1 MQCLGRENQMM
12 KTLANRVAV
21 VTGAS
26 RGGGKGIA
34 TALGEAGAT
43 VYVTGRSIRGN
54 QTTDIPSETIEDTVE
69 TVVERGGVGIPV
81 QVDHSQ
87 DEQVEELFGRVKRE
101 QGRLDVL
108 VNNAWGGYEMDDGF
122 WGRKRFW
129 ELPMRQWELMHGA
142 GLRSHMTGARG
153 AIPIMLEQGHGL
165 IVNTTSG
172 LTPDSKFHPNLFY
185 DTFKAAIYRMTK
197 GMARECRENGIAV
210 FLLSLGDEHLYMR
223 TWEPDANTKPED
235 LENTFTP
242 VYSGR
247 AIAALAGDPEVMCK
261 AETRPYLEIPDLA
274 REYGFRD
281 VDGRQP

>member
-1 MQCLGRENQMM
+1 M
-12 KTLANRVAV
+12 KALANKVAV

-54 QTTDIPSETIEDTVE
+54 QTTDVPDETIEDTAE
-69 TVVERGGVGIPV
+69 TVTQSGGEGIPV
-81 QVDHSQ
+81 RIDHTK
-87 DEQVEELFGRVKRE
+87 DEQVEELFIRIKKE

-108 VNNAWGGYEMDDGF
+108 VNNAWGGYEMGDGF

-142 GLRSHMTGARG
+142 GLRSNMTAARG
-153 AIPIMLEQGHGL
+153 AISIMLEQGHGL

-172 LTPDSKFHPNLFY
+172 INPDSKFHPNLFY
-185 DTFKAAIYRMTK
+185 DTFKSAINRMTH
-197 GMARECRENGIAV
+197 GMAEECRENGIAV
-210 FLLSLGDEHLYMR
+210 ILLSLGDEHQYMR
-223 TWEPDANTKPED
+223 TWKPDENTRPED
-235 LENTFTP
+235 LEKTFTP
-242 VYSGR
+242 VYAGR
-247 AIAALAGDPEVMCK
+247 AIAALAGDPEVMSK
-261 AETRPYLEIPDLA
+261 VEARPYLEVPELA
-274 REYGFRD
+274 REYGFKE

>member
-1 MQCLGRENQMM
+1 M

-54 QTTDIPSETIEDTVE
+54 QTTDIPNETIEDTAE
-69 TVVERGGVGIPV
+69 TVTQRGGEGIPV
-81 QVDHSQ
+81 RVDHTQ
-87 DEQVEELFGRVKRE
+87 DEQVDALFNRIKKD
-101 QGRLDVL
+101 QSRLDVL
-108 VNNAWGGYEMDDGF
+108 VNNAWGGYEMGDGF

-129 ELPMRQWELMHGA
+129 ELPIRQWDLMYGA
-142 GLRSHMTGARG
+142 GLRSHLTAARG
-153 AIPIMLEQGHGL
+153 AISIMLEQRHGL

-172 LTPDSKFHPNLFY
+172 IKPDSKFHPNLFY
-185 DTFKAAIYRMTK
+185 DTFKSAIYRMTH
-197 GMARECRENGIAV
+197 GMAEECRKNGIAV
-210 FLLSLGDEHLYMR
+210 ILLSLGDEYQYMR
-223 TWEPDANTKPED
+223 TWEPDDNTRPED
-235 LENTFTP
+235 LKKTFTP
-242 VYSGR
+242 VYAGR
-247 AIAALAGDPEVMCK
+247 AIAALAGDPDVMSK
-261 AETRPYLEIPDLA
+261 VEARPYLEVPDLA

>member
-1 MQCLGRENQMM
+1 MM

-21 VTGAS
+21 VTGGS

-54 QTTDIPSETIEDTVE
+54 QTTDIPNETIEDTAE
-69 TVVERGGVGIPV
+69 TVTERGGVGIPV
-81 QVDHSQ
+81 QVDHTK
-87 DEQVEELFGRVKRE
+87 DEQVEELFSRIREE

-122 WGRKRFW
+122 WERKRFW
-129 ELPMRQWELMHGA
+129 ELPMRQWGLMYGA

-153 AIPIMLEQGHGL
+153 AISIMLGQGHGL
-165 IVNTTSG
+165 IVNTTTG
-172 LTPDSKFHPNLFY
+172 ITPDSKFHPNLFY
-185 DTFKAAIYRMTK
+185 DTVKAAIYRMTH
-197 GMARECRENGIAV
+197 GMAEECREKGIAV
-210 FLLSLGDEHLYMR
+210 ILLSLGDEHLYMR
-223 TWEPDANTKPED
+223 TWKPDESTKPED
-235 LENTFTP
+235 MEKTFTP

-247 AIAALAGDPEVMCK
+247 AIAALAGDPEVMRK
-261 AETRPYLEIPDLA
+261 AETRPYLEVPDLA